1 MVVGTDDARIRQE
14 AHRIL
19 DGQGKTGRAPA
30 LWDGKT
36 SERIVSAVIGFLAK
50 R

>member
-1 MVVGTDDARIRQE
+1 MVGTDDARIRAE

-19 DGQGKTGRAPA
+19 DGKGKTGRAPA

-36 SERIVSAVIGFLAK
+36 SERIVRAVLDFLAK